1 MGQPLPVIVSMG
13 GINSAGRS
21 SMHHGYARM
30 VEEALG
36 VEQRRRML
44 AALSQLTGQ
53 TDDRSLLDGTLIRRI
68 EANHFDPAHVAWNQR
83 LPTRSNGSP
92 VGFEIHRRH
101 LPLPVPADWKLSPGE
116 DADHVR
122 VSIVG
127 EQQFLLPTHRE
138 FEVKAASQL
147 PTGFDPTALYASRNH
162 PRGLAMSV
170 YAASDALANLGI
182 DWDGLRAR
190 LAPDQ
195 VSVYAGSAM
204 GQLDDAG
211 TGGMLKARYRGG
223 RITSKYCPL
232 GFAEMPADFVN
243 AYVLGTAGSTGATLG
258 ACASFLYNLRC
269 AIQDIRAGRARVAFV
284 GAAEAPVTPEV
295 MEGYA
300 AMGALASDKALRA
313 LDGLAADATPDHR
326 RACRPFAANCGF
338 TIGES
343 AQFLVLFDDA
353 LAVETGAEIF
363 GAAADVFI
371 NADGYKK
378 SISGPGVG
386 NYLTMARAAACARAI
401 VGEER
406 LRRGGLVQ
414 AHGTGTPQNRVTESR
429 ILSRV
434 AQAFRIEAWP
444 VAAIKA
450 YVGHSIGAA
459 SADQVV
465 ATLGTWAHGWLP
477 GIVTTATLADD
488 VATDGLDFNLRHREL
503 DRDAQSYALIN
514 AKGFGGNNASATLLS
529 PGVTQELLAAR
540 HGERAVDGWRRANE
554 SVRDARQAREAR
566 VMAGEE
572 SPRYRFDHDVLGDDA
587 VLLDGE
593 TIRIGGEAI
602 SLRMANPFADEPGAT
617 AGDRDR

>member
-30 VEEALG
+30 VVDALG
-36 VEQRRRML
+36 ARQRQTTLTAL
-44 AALSQLTGQ
+44 AQLTGQ
-53 TDDRSLLDGTLIRRI
+53 EGDRSLLDGTLIRRI
-68 EANHFDPAHVAWNQR
+68 EANHFDPSHVAWNQR

-101 LPLPVPADWKLSPGE
+101 LPQPVPADWELTPGD

-122 VSIVG
+122 VAILG

-147 PTGFDPTALYASRNH
+147 PTGFDPSVLYASRNH

-170 YAASDALANLGI
+170 YAASDALGNLGL
-182 DWDGLRAR
+182 DWDALSAR
-190 LAPDQ
+190 LTPDQ

-211 TGGMLKARYRGG
+211 TGGMLKARYRGS
-223 RITSKYCPL
+223 RVTSKNCPL

-243 AYVLGTAGSTGATLG
+243 AYVLGAAGSTGATLG
-258 ACASFLYNLRC
+258 ACASFLYNLRH
-269 AIQDIRAGRARVAFV
+269 AIHDIRAGRARVAFV
-284 GAAEAPVTPEV
+284 GAAEAPITPEI

-300 AMGALASDKALRA
+300 TMGALATDKALRA
-313 LDGLAADATPDHR
+313 LDKLPDDAAPDHR
-326 RACRPFAANCGF
+326 RACRPFGANCGF

-353 LAVETGAEIF
+353 LAVEVGAEVF
-363 GAAADVFI
+363 GAAAEVFV

-386 NYLTMARAAACARAI
+386 NYLTLARAAACARAI

-414 AHGTGTPQNRVTESR
+414 AHGTGTPQNRVTESQ

-434 AQAFRIEAWP
+434 AGAFGIEAWP

-450 YVGHSIGAA
+450 YVGHSLAAA
-459 SADQVV
+459 SADQVM
-465 ATLGTWAHGWLP
+465 ATLGVWTEGWLP
-477 GIVTTATLADD
+477 GITTTLELADD
-488 VATDGLDFNLRHREL
+488 VATAGLDFSLQHREL
-503 DRDAQSYALIN
+503 DVDEQSYALIN
-514 AKGFGGNNASATLLS
+514 AKGFGGNNATATLLS
-529 PGVTQELLAAR
+529 PGATRELLAAR
-540 HGERAVDGWRRANE
+540 HGARGIEGWRRANE
-554 SVRDARQAREAR
+554 SVRQAREAREAR

-572 SPRYRFDHDVLGDDA
+572 YPRYRFDYGVLDDDS
-587 VLLDGE
+587 VSLDSDA
-593 TIRIGGEAI
+593 ISIGGEAI
-602 SLRMANPFADEPGAT
+602 SLRVANPFIDGPASEDDGE
-617 AGDRDR
+617 DS